1 MHLVNGPFNM
11 AAADS
16 RNENPG
22 VQGLTKV
29 DPVRCAFE
37 PDMNG
42 PLVCDTCFQVN
53 PCSLRWLLS
62 LFYVAG
68 DLGRLVWGHDRSRYI
83 R

>member
-1 MHLVNGPFNM
+1 
-11 AAADS
+11 
-16 RNENPG
+16 
-22 VQGLTKV
+22 
-29 DPVRCAFE
+29 
-37 PDMNG
+37 MNG